1 MTEVYT
7 LPDKAWCLY
16 VSIRLQQLI
25 NFTNH
30 MSQHRSAVIDW
41 YWIITTSDIKTQLR
55 YSTEPARFKQS
66 GLTFEGDS
74 SEEVA
79 L

>member
-1 MTEVYT
+1 MLTEVST
-7 LPDKAWCLY
+7 LPDKVWCLY

-30 MSQHRSAVIDW
+30 MSQGKSAVIDW
-41 YWIITTSDIKTQLR
+41 YWIITTSDIKTQLP
-55 YSTEPARFKQS
+55 YSTELLKQS
-66 GLTFEGDS
+66 GLMFEGGS
-74 SEEVA
+74 SDEVA